1 MSGASGVP
9 TLTLVGGPTALI
21 TYGGL
26 RILTDPTFD
35 PPGRY
40 ESSGSPVILTKLDGP
55 AVQAADIGPIDLV
68 LLSHD
73 HHADNLDA
81 GGRAVLAHAGRVLTT
96 GAGAERL
103 GSGATGLEPGDA
115 LDLDLPGGGTLNVTA
130 VAADHG
136 PPEVAAVNGPV
147 IGFVLRA
154 EGLPTIYVS
163 GDNASVDVVRD
174 VQREHGPFDVAVLFA
189 GAAQVPERW
198 GEDAPLTLTPEAAV
212 EAARGART
220 GGDHPDPPGRVGALH
235 RRRRRPRGGV
245 LGRRARRPPAPRPAR
260 RDDRPELSYASASN
274 RAPVDSSA
282 ARSTCAFA
290 ATASGCHVD
299 STSASTSNGSLAI
312 ASASASRRS

>member
-55 AVQAADIGPIDLV
+55 AVDAADIGPIDVV

-212 EAARGART
+212 EAAVELAPAAIIPIHQDGWAHFT
-220 GGDHPDPPGRVGALH
+220 ADGGDLEAAFSDAGLGGRLRRVLPGETI
-235 RRRRRPRGGV
+235 
-245 LGRRARRPPAPRPAR
+245 
-260 RDDRPELSYASASN
+260 DLS
-274 RAPVDSSA
+274 
-282 ARSTCAFA
+282 
-290 ATASGCHVD
+290 
-299 STSASTSNGSLAI
+299 
-312 ASASASRRS
+312 